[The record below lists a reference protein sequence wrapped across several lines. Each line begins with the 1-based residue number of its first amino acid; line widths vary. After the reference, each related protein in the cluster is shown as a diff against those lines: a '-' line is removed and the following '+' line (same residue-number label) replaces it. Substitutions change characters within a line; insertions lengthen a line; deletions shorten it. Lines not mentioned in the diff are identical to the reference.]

1 MCQDHFCCE
10 IWPKLSWLEC
20 LFRGDIAANPC
31 THLGS
36 SWRDPGSVRF
46 PGSWPSKCCTS
57 VPPGDRYVCPVYSVS
72 VRPPDNRAGDPYC
85 FFLFPIGCTYL
96 CHIYPPGYPMMPPY
110 WSLGFHLCRWGYTTT
125 NATRE
130 VVQRMYN
137 AEFPLVMKKSQSSKC
152 IHFTKWFRL
161 FFSWVFIP
169 FAPPGCAVEWFRL
182 CIQAQG
188 IHLWSLA
195 I

>member
-1 MCQDHFCCE
+1 MKSDLNCHD
-10 IWPKLSWLEC
+10 LNVSLEVTLQPTPALTWVALGGILDLYVFLGPDPQSVVRQYLQVIGMSVQC
-20 LFRGDIAANPC
+20 IQFQSYHQTTERGIPIA
-31 THLGS
+31 
-36 SWRDPGSVRF
+36 
-46 PGSWPSKCCTS
+46 
-57 VPPGDRYVCPVYSVS
+57 
-72 VRPPDNRAGDPYC
+72 

-161 FFSWVFIP
+161 FVFFLSFHSICP
-169 FAPPGCAVEWFRL
+169 TRMCSGM
-182 CIQAQG
+182 I
-188 IHLWSLA
+188 
-195 I
+195 

>member
-1 MCQDHFCCE
+1 MKSD
-10 IWPKLSWLEC
+10 L
-20 LFRGDIAANPC
+20 N
-31 THLGS
+31 
-36 SWRDPGSVRF
+36 
-46 PGSWPSKCCTS
+46 
-57 VPPGDRYVCPVYSVS
+57 CPDLNVS
-72 VRPPDNRAGDPYC
+72 VEVTLQPTPALTWVALGGILDLYVFLGPDPQSVVHQYLQVIGMSVQCIQFLSDHQTTEGGSLLLFFFC
-85 FFLFPIGCTYL
+85 FFLIDCAYL

-137 AEFPLVMKKSQSSKC
+137 AEFPLVMEKSQSSKC
-152 IHFTKWFRL
+152 IHLKKWKIRIF
-161 FFSWVFIP
+161 VP
-169 FAPPGCAVEWFRL
+169 CAPPGCAVEWFRL
-182 CIQAQG
+182 CVQAQG